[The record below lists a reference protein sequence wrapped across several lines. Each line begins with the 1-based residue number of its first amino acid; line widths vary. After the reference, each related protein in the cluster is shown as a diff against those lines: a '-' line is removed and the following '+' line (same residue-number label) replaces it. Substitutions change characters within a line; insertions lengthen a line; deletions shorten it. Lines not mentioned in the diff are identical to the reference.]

1 MSRKFWV
8 YIILGRHGIGIFLSG
23 LSENL
28 PRKPVRLAVL
38 HFTVAST
45 VYIMSVV
52 YADQG
57 RRKICKSG
65 EASIVVGIIC
75 LPG

>member
-1 MSRKFWV
+1 MV
-8 YIILGRHGIGIFLSG
+8 HIGIFFSA

-28 PRKPVRLAVL
+28 TRKSVRLAVL

-45 VYIMSVV
+45 VY
-52 YADQG
+52 ADQG
-57 RRKICKSG
+57 RRKIGKSG